1 MKSLV
6 PKCPASKERL
16 RTCSSDSGCD
26 VQCEPLLDT
35 QEDTL
40 KERLKE
46 RLEERLEERTPHSNI
61 RSAPHPHRN

>member
-40 KERLKE
+40 KERL
-46 RLEERLEERTPHSNI
+46 EETPHSTI
-61 RSAPHPHRN
+61 RSGPHPHRN